1 MLHRAIAAFLA
12 AHGIAHLLGFLSAW
26 RLGEFPDVPYST
38 WILNGSVDV
47 GDAGIRL
54 VGLLWLAAAAAFVG
68 AAALAWRPATIAGP
82 VTAIAAAG
90 SLLVCTLGLPAAVV
104 GVVIDVAILGALAAQ
119 LVGRPAVQR
128 TAAR

>member
-1 MLHRAIAAFLA
+1 MLHRASAAFLA

-38 WILNGSVDV
+38 WILNGAVDV

-54 VGLLWLAAAAAFVG
+54 VGLLWLVAAAAFVG
-68 AAALAWRPATIAGP
+68 AAALALRPAAVARRAIA
-82 VTAIAAAG
+82 TAAAG
-90 SLLVCTLGLPAAVV
+90 SLVVCTLGLPAAVV
-104 GVVIDVAILGALAAQ
+104 GVVIDIVLLGALAAEPIGE
-119 LVGRPAVQR
+119 LAVQR